1 MTASSW
7 AASWDRRTPRMS
19 ELGTYCKGCDHLKPT
34 GSGKTCDYMLD
45 TGRRRPCPAGEGC
58 TEHTKRQPDKKKR
71 KASIPEALLLG
82 ADRKVYGKLDEARA
96 KELYDQ
102 GLGDQRIANA
112 LNVAKSTVASWR
124 KRNGLP
130 NHQQLVEMK
139 QAETEKTESGTAAEE
154 DKAMKKDNMPADVTV
169 PAPEEDSKAEET
181 VAAAEEMPGSGEI
194 LTVRGLCAIAQR
206 LLDFGLGEAQI
217 SIAGK
222 TLEDFRCVTVQLGS
236 DVQIDLS

>member
-1 MTASSW
+1 MTALSW

-102 GLGDQRIANA
+102 GLGDQKIANA

-139 QAETEKTESGTAAEE
+139 QAEAEKTESGTAAEE
-154 DKAMKKDNMPADVTV
+154 DKAMKKDNMPAGGAVI
-169 PAPEEDSKAEET
+169 APEEVSKAEEP
-181 VAAAEEMPGSGEI
+181 AAVGEEVQGGET
-194 LTVRGLCAIAQR
+194 LTVQGLCAIVQR
-206 LLDFGLGEAQI
+206 LMDFGLGEAHI

>member
-1 MTASSW
+1 
-7 AASWDRRTPRMS
+7 MS

-34 GSGKTCDYMLD
+34 GGGKTCDYMLD

-112 LNVAKSTVASWR
+112 LDVAKSTVASWR
-124 KRNGLP
+124 KRIGLP
-130 NHQQLVEMK
+130 NHQQLAETQ
-139 QAETEKTESGTAAEE
+139 QAETENTASGATAEE
-154 DKAMKKDNMPADVTV
+154 DEAMKKDNMPANVTA
-169 PAPEEDSKAEET
+169 PAQEEVSEVEET
-181 VAAAEEMPGSGEI
+181 VAAAEEMPGSGET
-194 LTVRGLCAIAQR
+194 LTVRGLCAIAQK
-206 LLDFGLGEAQI
+206 LQDFGLGEARV
-217 SIAGK
+217 SIGGK
-222 TLEDFRCVTVQLGS
+222 QLVDFKRVTVQLDGG
-236 DVQIDLS
+236 VQIDLS